1 MADDFVDGELTY
13 IGRREATGGTVYHAY
28 IAGDR
33 PDDVAL
39 FKKAVTGT
47 SVGATYR
54 VKMQRSDEG
63 ALVVHGQGTYLRTNK
78 DDPRFAGWLTEHSAV
93 VTAEAAAKRERGD
106 KVTLGDLTLSQVRDR
121 YRRLPTPLRRALLAN
136 VLDYLK

>member
-1 MADDFVDGELTY
+1 MADDDVNGELTY
-13 IGRREATGGTVYHAY
+13 IGRREATDGTVYHAY

-33 PDDVAL
+33 PDEVSL

-47 SVGATYR
+47 NVGATYSI
-54 VKMQRSDEG
+54 KMQRSDDG
-63 ALVVHGQGTYLRTNK
+63 ALAVHGRGTYLRTDKN
-78 DDPRFAGWLTEHSAV
+78 DPRFAGWLAEHAAV
-93 VTAEAAAKRERGD
+93 VTAEAAEKRERGD
-106 KVTLGDLTLSQVRDR
+106 KATLGDLTLSQVRDN